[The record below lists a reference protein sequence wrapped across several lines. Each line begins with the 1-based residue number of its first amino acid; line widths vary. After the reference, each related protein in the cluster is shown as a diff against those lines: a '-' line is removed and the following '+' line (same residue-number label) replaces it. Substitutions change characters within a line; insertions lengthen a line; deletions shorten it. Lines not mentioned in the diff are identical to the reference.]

1 MDDRP
6 LPRRRPTHSSRAKV
20 PWTIWSG
27 VYPAVTTQFGED
39 FSLDLE
45 ATAGVIEALIEDGID
60 GLVIV
65 GTVGEGCSLNA
76 EEKRALIKTSVDT
89 VAERV
94 PVVVGVAEY
103 TTALAANLAADAE
116 ALGADGLMVLPAM
129 VYSAQFEEIIAHFAA
144 VAAATSLEIMIHNN
158 PPAYGNDITPHI
170 AARLAEI
177 PNIRAMKESS
187 GEVNRLVD
195 LQNEVGDRL
204 IPFCGLDDVLLESVA
219 LGAVGWVSGMSN
231 VFPKEVSTLFKL
243 AMAGRFEEA
252 RQLNAWFMPLLHL
265 DARPDLVQC
274 IKLCEQIAGRGNERT
289 RPPRLRLEGAA
300 RREVEAL
307 MEQAMAT
314 RPDLPQI

>member
-1 MDDRP
+1 MG
-6 LPRRRPTHSSRAKV
+6 
-20 PWTIWSG
+20 TIWSG
-27 VYPAVTTQFGED
+27 VFPAVTTQFRDD
-39 FSLDLE
+39 FSLDFA
-45 ATAGVIEALIEDGID
+45 ATAGVIEALTDDGVD
-60 GLVIV
+60 GLVIA
-65 GTVGEGCSLNA
+65 GTVGEGCSLSA
-76 EEKRALIKTSVDT
+76 DEKRSLIKTAIET
-89 VAERV
+89 AAGRV

-103 TTALAANLAADAE
+103 TTALAAKLATDAE

-129 VYSAQFEEIIAHFAA
+129 AYSAQFDEIIAHFAA
-144 VAAATSLEIMIHNN
+144 VAAATSLEIMIYNN

-187 GEVNRLVD
+187 GQVNRLVD

-231 VFPKEVSTLFKL
+231 VFPKEGRALFRL
-243 AMAGRFEEA
+243 ALAGRLEEA

-274 IKLCEQIAGRGNERT
+274 IKLCEQIAGRGSERT
-289 RPPRLRLEGAA
+289 RPPRLPIEGAA
-300 RREVEAL
+300 RREIELL
-307 MEQAMAT
+307 MEQALAT
-314 RPDLPQI
+314 RPELPRI

>member
-1 MDDRP
+1 MG
-6 LPRRRPTHSSRAKV
+6 
-20 PWTIWSG
+20 TIWSG
-27 VYPAVTTQFGED
+27 VFPAVTTQFRDD
-39 FSLDLE
+39 FSLDFA
-45 ATAGVIEALIEDGID
+45 ATAGVIEALTDDGVD
-60 GLVIV
+60 GLVIA
-65 GTVGEGCSLNA
+65 GTVGEGCSLSA
-76 EEKRALIKTSVDT
+76 DEKRSLIKTAIET
-89 VAERV
+89 AAGRV

-103 TTALAANLAADAE
+103 TTALAAKLATDAE

-129 VYSAQFEEIIAHFAA
+129 VYSAQFDEIIAHFAA
-144 VAAATSLEIMIHNN
+144 VAAATSLEIMIYNN

-187 GEVNRLVD
+187 GQVNRLVD

-231 VFPKEVSTLFKL
+231 VFPKEGRALFRL
-243 AMAGRFEEA
+243 ALAGRLEEA

-274 IKLCEQIAGRGNERT
+274 IKLCEQIAGRGSERT
-289 RPPRLRLEGAA
+289 RPPRLPIEGAA
-300 RREVEAL
+300 RREIELLMKQAL
-307 MEQAMAT
+307 AT
-314 RPDLPQI
+314 RPELPRI